1 MHSASVA
8 HAAGPWSSLR
18 KPAVSSDR
26 KRPRQAQ
33 SHDGM
38 HGGVFLHLHTSTH
51 VLVSTAVCKLG
62 FHTDVRVS
70 FVRHACDMTWLSLLA
85 KCCIDDHDDDDHDD
99 DEEDDDDDEEEER
112 DDEDEGED

>member
-8 HAAGPWSSLR
+8 HAAGPWSSRR

-26 KRPRQAQ
+26 KCPRQAQ

-85 KCCIDDHDDDDHDD
+85 KCCIDDHDDDNNNNNNNNNSGVC
-99 DEEDDDDDEEEER
+99 ER
-112 DDEDEGED
+112 ER